1 MNFKTFLH
9 GIFCKLM
16 KGLGMKHALSD
27 KLECSSTS
35 SKIPVALVHI
45 RSIDEVSHVDMIKVH
60 FNLGI

>member
-1 MNFKTFLH
+1 
-9 GIFCKLM
+9 M